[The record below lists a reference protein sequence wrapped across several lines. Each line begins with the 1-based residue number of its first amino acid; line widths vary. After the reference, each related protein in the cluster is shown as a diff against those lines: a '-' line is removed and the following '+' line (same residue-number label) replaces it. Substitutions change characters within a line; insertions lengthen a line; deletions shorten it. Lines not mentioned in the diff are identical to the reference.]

1 MVADIIALQ
10 VGWMLHKTRVL
21 CSIELRLSIK
31 PPSPFFYHDCTGIIT
46 LIPIPHAAPSM
57 SHVYLDW
64 LGGGRAT
71 FARAP
76 VKTIGAKS
84 CLPSPLPPLPPPHPS
99 SSSAREIDDSHL
111 FFPPDSRVFAV
122 PLIHPRN
129 RPCNSVIHQQD
140 LFLFAL
146 PCYTRNKSVCL
157 TVEYT

>member
-1 MVADIIALQ
+1 MFY
-10 VGWMLHKTRVL
+10 RVETL
-21 CSIELRLSIK
+21 YQTPLSL
-31 PPSPFFYHDCTGIIT
+31 FYHDCTGIIT